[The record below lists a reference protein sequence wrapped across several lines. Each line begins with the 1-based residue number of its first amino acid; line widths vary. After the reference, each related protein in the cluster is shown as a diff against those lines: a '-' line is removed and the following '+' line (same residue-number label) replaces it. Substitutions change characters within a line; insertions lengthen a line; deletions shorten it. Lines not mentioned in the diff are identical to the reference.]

1 MSCVG
6 RPRIE
11 KETPPRALCCGPLC
25 GERPYGYADI
35 GWNCIAVKLAQQDR
49 KILTVPEGKINVR
62 EKGRTRVASGLFARC
77 VDCQLSQL
85 LIAYTAGPL
94 PQDRKAV

>member
-35 GWNCIAVKLAQQDR
+35 VWNCIAVRLAQQTE
-49 KILTVPEGKINVR
+49 KLLEAPERKINVR
-62 EKGRTRVASGLFARC
+62 QERRTHDTNGMQR
-77 VDCQLSQL
+77 
-85 LIAYTAGPL
+85 
-94 PQDRKAV
+94 